1 MLEFGR
7 LSDID
12 RATALLRAIEEREC
26 DKARERGLVLEVRT
40 RGGGNAKGS
49 GSGTGLEIAKGRRRR
64 QSEGSISYTVCYNGA
79 EGRGLR

>member
-1 MLEFGR
+1 M
-7 LSDID
+7 SDID

-40 RGGGNAKGS
+40 RGGGIAKGS
-49 GSGTGLEIAKGRRRR
+49 GSGRGLEAAKGRMRR

>member
-26 DKARERGLVLEVRT
+26 ERGSERGLLVEVRT
-40 RGGGNAKGS
+40 RGGGIAKGS

-64 QSEGSISYTVCYNGA
+64 QSEGSMSFTVCYSEA
-79 EGRGLR
+79 ESRGLR